1 MKRKLTAL
9 LLAAALALALSA
21 PAAAAEDARIDTAS
35 ALLADGAEL
44 TQNTY
49 WTGGDYRTET
59 YAAVAPGALRPVVVS
74 RETLC
79 SAGSLAAA
87 AARLEEQTGL
97 RTLAGVNGGFYNTAD
112 LSPVGAVVSG
122 GALRSDDDG
131 LYAVGFRGDGSAVIG
146 KPQVKLSVAQD
157 GEAFFRLAALNHT
170 GREGVSLFTADYGS
184 AVRLSGTGWYA
195 VCAIDGEIPLSG
207 ERTLTVT
214 ETGTYEGRLPLPE
227 SGIVLTLPGETDSDA
242 PAPFSALEPGL
253 ELTLTAECAE
263 GWENVESAVC
273 LLYKLVTDGK
283 AESGLERSA
292 APRTAVGLRAD
303 GTLIVYTVDGRQ
315 SGYSVGSGLDRVAAR
330 LIALGCVEAGALDG
344 GGSTV
349 FSAVLPGDTA
359 LTRQSSPSGGSE
371 RAVVNHLL
379 LATDAEPTG
388 SAARLALYPL
398 DIDAL
403 AGAEVPLTVKAA
415 DENGFAAPVPENVTF
430 SVTTGLGEVRDGVY
444 YAAGSGEGTIT
455 VSAPGLRSVSIP
467 VSVAAEPDEWALYG
481 EKYGKKTESLTL
493 EPGQEV
499 DLTVR
504 AWKNHLRLEAADTAF
519 TWALDEAAGTVDET
533 GHLIPAENSGEGFL
547 TVSVGEQSLSIP
559 IRIRAELPFYDVKK
573 ADRHYAAVKYVYEN
587 NIFLGTS
594 DTAFSPEVVMDRAML
609 VTVLWRLSGEPEA
622 ASPAAFADVAEDAW
636 YAAAVAWAGEAGLV
650 QGYSAE
656 RFAPA
661 DPLTREQILTILW
674 RWAGSPEPDA
684 DASLAVFPD
693 AADAGSWAESA
704 LRWAVSEKMRLTDPD
719 ESGALLPK
727 EHMTRAAVAEVLMR
741 YLTANAE

>member
-9 LLAAALALALSA
+9 LLAAALTLGLGV
-21 PAAAAEDARIDTAS
+21 PAAAAEDARIDVSS
-35 ALLADGAEL
+35 ALLVPGAEL

-49 WTGGDYRTET
+49 WTGSDYRTET

-74 RETLC
+74 GETLC
-79 SAGSLAAA
+79 SASSLAAA
-87 AARLEEQTGL
+87 AAYLEETEGL
-97 RTLAGVNGGFYNTAD
+97 HTLAGVNGGFYNTAD

-122 GALRSDDDG
+122 GVLRSDDDG
-131 LYAVGFRGDGSAVIG
+131 LYAVGFRADGSAVIG
-146 KPQVKLSVAQD
+146 KPQVKLTVVQEDTAL
-157 GEAFFRLAALNHT
+157 FRLAAVNHT
-170 GREGVSLFTADYGS
+170 GREGVSVFTADYGS

-195 VCAIDGEIPLSG
+195 VCETDGGIPLSG

-214 ETGTYEGRLPLPE
+214 ETGTYEGRLALPE
-227 SGIVLTLPGETDSDA
+227 TGLVLTLPGDTDSDA
-242 PAPFSALEPGL
+242 PAPFSALETGL
-253 ELTLTAECAE
+253 ELTLAAECAA
-263 GWENVESAVC
+263 GWEDVESAVC

-283 AESGLERSA
+283 AETGLERSA

-303 GTLIVYTVDGRQ
+303 GTLLVYTVDGRQ

-330 LIALGCVEAGALDG
+330 LIELGCVEAGALDG

-359 LTRQSSPSGGSE
+359 LTHRSSPSGGSE

-379 LATDAEPTG
+379 LTTDAEPTG
-388 SAARLALYPL
+388 KAARLALYPL

-403 AGAEVPLTVKAA
+403 TGAEVALTVKAV
-415 DENGFAAPVPENVTF
+415 DENGFAAAAPESLTYTVTP
-430 SVTTGLGEVRDGVY
+430 GLGAVRDGVY

-455 VSAPGLRSVSIP
+455 VSAPGTESVSIP

-481 EKYGKKTESLTL
+481 EKYGRKTESLTL

-504 AWKNHLRLEAADTAF
+504 AWKNHLRLESADTAF
-519 TWALDEAAGTVDET
+519 TWTLDEAAGTVDET
-533 GHLIPAENSGEGFL
+533 GRLVPAEDSGEGML
-547 TVSVGEQSLSIP
+547 TVAIGEQSLSIP

-573 ADRHYAAVKYVYEN
+573 ADRHYDAVKYVCEN

-594 DTAFSPEVVMDRAML
+594 ETTFSPEVVMDRAML

-622 ASPAAFADVAEDAW
+622 ETPAAFADVAADAW

-684 DASLAVFPD
+684 DAVLGVFPD

-719 ESGALLPK
+719 ESGALLPR

>member
-1 MKRKLTAL
+1 MKRKLSAL
-9 LLAAALALALSA
+9 LLAAALILGLGV
-21 PAAAAEDARIDTAS
+21 PAAAAEDARIDTSA
-35 ALLADGAEL
+35 ALLVPGAEL

-49 WTGGDYRTET
+49 WTGSDYRTET

-74 RETLC
+74 GETLC
-79 SAGSLAAA
+79 SAGSLASA
-87 AARLEEQTGL
+87 AARLEETEGL
-97 RTLAGVNGGFYNTAD
+97 RTLAGVNGGFYNTSD

-131 LYAVGFRGDGSAVIG
+131 LYAVGFRADGSAVIG
-146 KPQVKLSVAQD
+146 KPQVKLTVAQE
-157 GEAFFRLAALNHT
+157 GSTLFRLAAVNHT
-170 GREGVSLFTADYGS
+170 GREGVSVFTADYGS

-195 VCAIDGEIPLSG
+195 VCETDGGIPLSG
-207 ERTLTVT
+207 ERMLTVT
-214 ETGTYEGRLPLPE
+214 ETGTYEGRLALPE
-227 SGIVLTLPGETDSDA
+227 TGLVLTLPGDTDSDA

-253 ELTLTAECAE
+253 ELTLTAECAA
-263 GWENVESAVC
+263 GWEDVESAVC
-273 LLYKLVTDGK
+273 LLYKLVTDGR
-283 AESGLERSA
+283 AETGLERSA

-303 GTLIVYTVDGRQ
+303 GTLLVYTVDGRQ

-330 LIALGCVEAGALDG
+330 LIELGCVEAGALDG

-349 FSAVLPGDTA
+349 FSAVLPGETA
-359 LTRQSSPSGGSE
+359 LTHQSSPSGGSE

-379 LATDAEPTG
+379 LTTDAEPTG
-388 SAARLALYPL
+388 KAARLALYPL

-403 AGAEVPLTVKAA
+403 TGAEVALTVKAV
-415 DENGFAAPVPENVTF
+415 DENGFATAAPE
-430 SVTTGLGEVRDGVY
+430 SVTYTVTPGLGAVRDGVY

-455 VSAPGLRSVSIP
+455 VSAPGTESVSIP

-504 AWKNHLRLEAADTAF
+504 AWKNHLRLESADTAF
-519 TWALDEAAGTVDET
+519 AWTLDEAAGTVDET
-533 GHLIPAENSGEGFL
+533 GHLVPAEDSGEGML
-547 TVSVGEQSLSIP
+547 TVAIGEQSLSIP

-622 ASPAAFADVAEDAW
+622 VSPAAFADVAADAW

-656 RFAPA
+656 QFAPA

-684 DASLAVFPD
+684 DTTLAVFPD
-693 AADAGSWAESA
+693 AADAGGWAESA

-727 EHMTRAAVAEVLMR
+727 ENMARAAVAEVLMR